1 MSDKI
6 KLSTLKANPGNPRR
20 ISEAKM
26 DALKKSLSGF
36 EQMMALRPIVVD
48 ETWTVLG
55 GNMRLQAL
63 KQLGHK
69 EIPREWVKIAT
80 DLTEEQK
87 REFIIKDNVGFGEWD
102 WDVLANEW
110 DAEQLGEWGLD
121 AFADGGSAAKDPF
134 NDEGVTVQNK
144 YGVIVMCESEAEQA
158 HIFDRLSGEGLTCK
172 IVVV

>member
-1 MSDKI
+1 
-6 KLSTLKANPGNPRR
+6 
-20 ISEAKM
+20 M

-36 EQMMALRPIVVD
+36 EQMMTLRPIVVD

-80 DLTEEQK
+80 DLAEEQK

-102 WDVLANEW
+102 WEILGNEW
-110 DAEQLGEWGLD
+110 EAEQLGEWGLEVPGWTQVD
-121 AFADGGSAAKDPF
+121 YSDKNKEIDTEEFEDKCKLTLEYTMEEYEMVKTELHKIAATP
-134 NDEGVTVQNK
+134 E
-144 YGVIVMCESEAEQA
+144 EAVWQ
-158 HIFDRLSGEGLTCK
+158 LLK
-172 IVVV
+172 L

>member
-36 EQMMALRPIVVD
+36 EQMMTLRPIVVD

-102 WDVLANEW
+102 WDVLGNEW
-110 DAEQLGEWGLD
+110 EAEQLGEWGLEVPGWTI
-121 AFADGGSAAKDPF
+121 AP
-134 NDEGVTVQNK
+134 
-144 YGVIVMCESEAEQA
+144 SE
-158 HIFDRLSGEGLTCK
+158 DRKS
-172 IVVV
+172 VV